1 MTIIVFSV
9 HWTAS
14 FRGRLLRWYGR
25 YARSLPWRAN
35 RDPYRIWVSEIMLQ
49 QTRVATAVPYFER
62 FLESF
67 PDVESLAGASEDE
80 VLAAWSGLGYYSRA
94 RNMRKA
100 AHQIVASGSFPN
112 DYESIRRLP
121 GVGDYTAAAIA
132 SIAFD
137 LPRAVM
143 DGNVRRVLS
152 RLTCQ
157 AGRLDAVAAS
167 LVAGPRPGQFNQALM
182 ELGATVCLPGEPL
195 CPVCP
200 VSAFCGAKRQG
211 RQREFPVKLPRPAP
225 VRVAKTLLLVEK
237 NGKVLLWKRED
248 GPRMRGFWE
257 LPEAGQ
263 LPGALPTRRLAE
275 FRHSITNH
283 NYVFTVIEARVRRA
297 PAGFRWVAERD
308 LDDIP
313 LSTVARKAL
322 ALRSPRGNVRERAG
336 RRH

>member
-1 MTIIVFSV
+1 
-9 HWTAS
+9 
-14 FRGRLLRWYGR
+14 
-25 YARSLPWRAN
+25 
-35 RDPYRIWVSEIMLQ
+35 MLQ
-49 QTRVATAVPYFER
+49 QTRVAAAVPYFER
-62 FLESF
+62 FLERF
-67 PDVESLAGASEDE
+67 PDIESLAGASEDE

-94 RNMRKA
+94 RNLRKA
-100 AHQIVASGSFPN
+100 AQQIAARGSFPN

-132 SIAFD
+132 SITFD
-137 LPRAVM
+137 LPHAVM

-157 AGRLDAVAAS
+157 AGRLDAVAAN
-167 LVAGPRPGQFNQALM
+167 LVAGPQPGRFNQAVM

-195 CPVCP
+195 CAACP
-200 VSAFCGAKRQG
+200 VSGFCEARRQG
-211 RQREFPVKLPRPAP
+211 RQREFPVKAPRPAP

-237 NGKVLLWKRED
+237 NGRILLWKREH

-257 LPEAGQ
+257 LPEAGE
-263 LPGALPTRRLAE
+263 LPGALPAERLGE

-283 NYVFTVIEARVRRA
+283 NYVFTLLEARVRRT

-308 LDDIP
+308 LDDMP

-322 ALRSPRGNVRERAG
+322 AFRCP
-336 RRH
+336 

>member
-1 MTIIVFSV
+1 
-9 HWTAS
+9 
-14 FRGRLLRWYGR
+14 
-25 YARSLPWRAN
+25 
-35 RDPYRIWVSEIMLQ
+35 
-49 QTRVATAVPYFER
+49 
-62 FLESF
+62 
-67 PDVESLAGASEDE
+67 

-94 RNMRKA
+94 RNLRKA
-100 AHQIVASGSFPN
+100 AQQVVARGSFPA

-152 RLTCQ
+152 RVTCQ
-157 AGRLDAVAAS
+157 ADRLDVVAAS
-167 LVAGPRPGQFNQALM
+167 LVVGPRPGQFNQAVM

-200 VSAFCGAKRQG
+200 VSGFCEAKRQG
-211 RQREFPVKLPRPAP
+211 RQREFPVKLPRPTP
-225 VRVAKTLLLVEK
+225 VRVAKTLLLAEK
-237 NGKVLLWKRED
+237 NGKILLWKREE

-257 LPEAGQ
+257 LPEAGE
-263 LPGALPTRRLAE
+263 LPGALLVRRLAE

-283 NYVFTVIEARVRRA
+283 NYVFTLVEARVRRA
-297 PAGFRWVAERD
+297 PAGFRWVAEGELGD
-308 LDDIP
+308 LP

-322 ALRSPRGNVRERAG
+322 AFRGP
-336 RRH
+336 

>member
-1 MTIIVFSV
+1 
-9 HWTAS
+9 
-14 FRGRLLRWYGR
+14 
-25 YARSLPWRAN
+25 
-35 RDPYRIWVSEIMLQ
+35 MLQ

-62 FLESF
+62 FLERF
-67 PDVESLAGASEDE
+67 PDVESLADASEDE
-80 VLAAWSGLGYYSRA
+80 VLMAWSGLGYYSRA

-100 AHQIVASGSFPN
+100 AHQIVARGSFPN

-167 LVAGPRPGQFNQALM
+167 LVAGPRPGQLNQAVM
-182 ELGATVCLPGEPL
+182 ELGATICLPGEPL

-200 VSAFCGAKRQG
+200 VWALCEAKRQG
-211 RQREFPVKLPRPAP
+211 RQQEFPVKVPRPVP
-225 VRVAKTLLLVEK
+225 VRVSKTLLLVEK

-257 LPEAGQ
+257 LPEAGE
-263 LPGALPTRRLAE
+263 LTDALPARRLAE
-275 FRHSITNH
+275 FRHSITKH
-283 NYVFTVIEARVRRA
+283 NYVFTVIEASVRRA

-308 LDDIP
+308 LDDIL

-322 ALRSPRGNVRERAG
+322 TLRSPRGNVREKAG